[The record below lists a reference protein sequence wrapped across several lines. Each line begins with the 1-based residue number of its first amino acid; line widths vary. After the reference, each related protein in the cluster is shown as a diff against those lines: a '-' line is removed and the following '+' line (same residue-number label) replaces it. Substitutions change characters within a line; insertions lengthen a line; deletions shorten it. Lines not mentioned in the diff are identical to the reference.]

1 MWLGVDLGTQS
12 VRALA
17 VTDDGR
23 VLGRGSAPLTG
34 HREGDRHEQLPADW
48 WRAAGD
54 AIRRTLSA
62 LSASASASTSTTPTP
77 TPTPTPARG
86 RARVRGVA
94 VCGTSGTVLLTD
106 ARGVPLTPALM
117 YDDGRA
123 GAEARY
129 AQETGAE
136 VWDAL
141 GLRIQPSWALAKLLW
156 LTGAGPG
163 ARVGGGAKGSGD
175 SGTLRGARVCHQ
187 PDFITARL
195 VGRPVA
201 TDSSHALKT
210 GYDLHTRSWPTAV
223 HDRLGLSGLDF
234 PAVVAPGTQLGTVC
248 AEAAA
253 DTGLAEGTPVIAGM
267 TDGCAAQ
274 LGSGAWEVGR
284 WNTVLGTTLVLKG
297 VTATPLRDPAGVL
310 YNHRSPDGHW
320 LPGGASSVGAGA
332 LTHAFPGA
340 DLARLDRLA
349 ADREPASVVAY
360 PLVSRGERFPFLAA
374 DAEAFTLGRPSD
386 DADHYAALLQGVALA
401 ERLCLAYVRFLG
413 APIDGPVTFT
423 GGATRSGYW
432 NQLRADVLGRPA
444 ALPEQAD
451 SALGMAVL
459 AAHAVT
465 GDDAARRMVR
475 IRTILEPRPE
485 AGRRFDGPFV
495 TLVDALEER
504 GWLPPDAA
512 AYAREHG

>member
-1 MWLGVDLGTQS
+1 MGVDLGTQS

-34 HREGDRHEQLPADW
+34 HREGNRHEQLPADW
-48 WRAAGD
+48 WRGAAD

-62 LSASASASTSTTPTP
+62 LSASASAA
-77 TPTPTPARG
+77 PARG
-86 RARVRGVA
+86 HARVRGIA

-106 ARGVPLTPALM
+106 ALGVPLTPALM

-123 GAEARY
+123 GAEARH

-156 LTGAGPG
+156 LIGAG
-163 ARVGGGAKGSGD
+163 ARNAHGS
-175 SGTLRGARVCHQ
+175 LKRARVCHQ
-187 PDFITARL
+187 PDFITGRL
-195 VGRPVA
+195 VGRPVP

-223 HDRLGLSGLDF
+223 HDRLGLTGLDF
-234 PAVVAPGTQLGTVC
+234 PAVVAPGTPLGTVC

-340 DLARLDRLA
+340 DLARLDALA
-349 ADREPASVVAY
+349 ADREPAGVVTY

-374 DAEAFTLGRPSD
+374 EAEPFTLGRP
-386 DADHYAALLQGVALA
+386 ADEADRYAALLQGVALA

-413 APIDGPVTFT
+413 APIEGPVTFT

-432 NQLRADVLGRPA
+432 NQLRADILGRPA

-485 AGRRFDGPFV
+485 TGRRFDGPFV
-495 TLVDALEER
+495 TLVDALERR
-504 GWLPPDAA
+504 GWLPSETAT
-512 AYAREHG
+512 YAREHG